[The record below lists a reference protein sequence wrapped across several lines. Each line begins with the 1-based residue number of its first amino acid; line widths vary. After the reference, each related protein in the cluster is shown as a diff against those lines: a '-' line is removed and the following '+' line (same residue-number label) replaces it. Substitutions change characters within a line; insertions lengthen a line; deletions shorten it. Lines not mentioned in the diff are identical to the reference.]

1 MTTLDAPRNARSRR
15 TAEALLQAA
24 HELIETA
31 GEEALTMAAIAE
43 RAGVSRRT
51 VYLYFASRG
60 EVVNALFEHLN
71 EIEDQDT
78 ALLPVWNA
86 PDGAAALDAWAR
98 LLTEVVPRIMATARA
113 VQHAARTDPYA
124 AQLWHS
130 AISHRYATC
139 RRLMER
145 LAEEGLLADRWTSE
159 TATDMLLALTSH
171 DVFEVLL
178 ADRRWPTE
186 QLVEQLSL
194 TLRATFLG

>member
-1 MTTLDAPRNARSRR
+1 M
-15 TAEALLQAA
+15 QAA

-31 GEEALTMAAIAE
+31 GEDALTMAAIAE
-43 RAGVSRRT
+43 RAGVARRT
-51 VYLYFASRG
+51 VYLHFASCG
-60 EVVNALFEHLN
+60 DVVNALFEHLN
-71 EIEDQDT
+71 ETEDQDT
-78 ALLPVWNA
+78 TLQRVWDA
-86 PDGAAALDAWAR
+86 PGGAAALDAWAR
-98 LLTEVVPRIMATARA
+98 VLTGFVPRIMTTARA

-130 AISHRYATC
+130 ATSHRYATC

-178 ADRRWPTE
+178 TDRRWPAD
-186 QLVEQLSL
+186 QLVEHLSA
-194 TLRATFLG
+194 TFRATFLIAAVQEG